1 MDERTA
7 QADRLLGALIGLA
20 RAVSKQGKTPDT
32 DGVLL
37 SGLQALNSRA
47 AEPTLRAET
56 DKAHA
61 EKDRIAPECALC
73 AMPCG
78 STADGDMQAVWNA
91 REPVRE
97 KKAALL
103 QAACAAVQRLGPD
116 EDGERREA
124 AISLFL
130 LHNQFIRIL
139 FVILY

>member
-56 DKAHA
+56 DKTHA
-61 EKDRIAPECALC
+61 EKDRIA
-73 AMPCG
+73 
-78 STADGDMQAVWNA
+78 
-91 REPVRE
+91 
-97 KKAALL
+97 
-103 QAACAAVQRLGPD
+103 QAACAAAQRLRPD
-116 EDGERREA
+116 ENGEKREA
-124 AISLFL
+124 AMLA
-130 LHNQFIRIL
+130 
-139 FVILY
+139 LYRAVFALGEDWDPEALEAACEALETAGR

>member
-47 AEPTLRAET
+47 AEPALRAET

-78 STADGDMQAVWNA
+78 STADGD
-91 REPVRE
+91 
-97 KKAALL
+97 L
-103 QAACAAVQRLGPD
+103 QAACAAALRLGQD
-116 EDGERREA
+116 EDGEKREA
-124 AISLFL
+124 AMLA
-130 LHNQFIRIL
+130 
-139 FVILY
+139 LYRAVFALGEDWDPEALEAVCEALETAGR